1 MHIKLIIEPYHVR
14 LLSDNYVYIFLLYGN
29 KRYFLAKVE
38 NDWLVGTYKS
48 FLFRTFFPSN

>member
-48 FLFRTFFPSN
+48 FLFRTFFPSS